1 MNDDKENTY
10 LHMTDKCKYDAVISI
25 SNGKNP
31 TRYTLHTRESR
42 LVIRSHSYSL
52 KHGGTRTLLS
62 HASGDDSA
70 ESSLQ
75 AATVRCGAE
84 PFTE

>member
-1 MNDDKENTY
+1 MNDDKANTY

-25 SNGKNP
+25 SNGKKS
-31 TRYTLHTRESR
+31 YKVHKRESR